1 MRILAQVDAPLW
13 NTYGAAAMA
22 FIGFLIHGL
31 LAYGAAQRM
40 AGQREQQYLSD
51 QEWKKE
57 HSAQANLR
65 DVAIAA
71 LQAVSNSNA
80 STVKGIQAQLGVI
93 QAELHSLRNRAMRM
107 TSVEATRK
115 PPSSLK

>member
-1 MRILAQVDAPLW
+1 MQILAQVNFPLW

-80 STVKGIQAQLGVI
+80 ATVKGIQAQLVVI
-93 QAELHSLRNRAMRM
+93 QGELNTLRNRAMRIA
-107 TSVEATRK
+107 SVESQRK
-115 PPSSLK
+115 SPNSPK

>member
-1 MRILAQVDAPLW
+1 MRMLAEIQPAIW
-13 NTYGAAAMA
+13 NTYGAVTTA
-22 FIGFLIHGL
+22 FVGFLIHGL
-31 LAYGAAQRM
+31 LAYGAAQRT

-57 HSAQANLR
+57 HCAQANLR

-80 STVKGIQAQLGVI
+80 ATVRGNQAQLVVVQG
-93 QAELHSLRNRAMRM
+93 ELHILRNRAMRM
-107 TSVEATRK
+107 ASLEGARK
-115 PPSSLK
+115 SPNT

>member
-1 MRILAQVDAPLW
+1 MSVIAQINAATW
-13 NTYGAAAMA
+13 NTYGAAVVA
-22 FIGFLIHGL
+22 FVGFLIHGL

-40 AGQREQQYLSD
+40 AGQREQQHCSD

-80 STVKGIQAQLGVI
+80 ATVKGIQAQLVVI
-93 QAELHSLRNRAMRM
+93 QGELQSLRNRAMRM
-107 TSVEATRK
+107 ASVESLRK
-115 PPSSLK
+115 SPNNLK